1 MNHAMW
7 IGMAG
12 VAWLAGCAHAE
23 PSHSPSDRSVMVRK
37 AHSRL
42 ARETAP
48 QRQAAVINDEPTL
61 FRICGVNV
69 PGVYAEASPFDGG
82 MGIVITTGD
91 REQVD
96 DLRKLAHA
104 MSGTKATYHAGE
116 PETDTKTEAPHV
128 DLEEPYVEEDVEPP
142 ALNVIVTAENI
153 DNGIMLIVSPREA
166 KDAQVLAQRIRED
179 VEELT
184 SGNCPLGEQTIGAV
198 TD

>member
-7 IGMAG
+7 ICMAG

-23 PSHSPSDRSVMVRK
+23 PSHSPSDRSEMVSK

-48 QRQAAVINDEPTL
+48 SRQEARVNDEPTL

-82 MGIVITTGD
+82 MGVVITTGD
-91 REQVD
+91 PEQVD

-104 MSGTKATYHAGE
+104 MSGTKATYHSGQPELESPPVQHDE
-116 PETDTKTEAPHV
+116 PYGSIEED
-128 DLEEPYVEEDVEPP
+128 EEPA
-142 ALNVIVTAENI
+142 ALNVIVTTENI

-166 KDAQVLAQRIRED
+166 KDAPVLAQRIRAD

-184 SGNCPLGEQTIGAV
+184 SGNCPTGEQTIGAI
-198 TD
+198 TR